1 MQNVWWKSPSKIH
14 QVWNRVN
21 KITQTIVHK
30 ITAFLYLTQSQ
41 LGIGYEEIRLEAMS
55 VLTEIYKEQVHLLSK
70 CLW

>member
-14 QVWNRVN
+14 QVWN

-55 VLTEIYKEQVHLLSK
+55 VLTEIYKEQVHLLSR
-70 CLW
+70 CLG